1 MSKSSFQND
10 VPWRASS
17 SSAKPIP
24 KIHHSPILRVSQ
36 NPFSDYA
43 ISIMRVSLFF
53 TFHPL
58 SSFKFSFFFFFLDF
72 LQHPDPIGDGLG
84 DDAIVEAAGPEC
96 IIPGQATP
104 IKLLG
109 LKVPISCFKFCIR
122 NQIKLCELWST
133 DTDMWTLILV

>member
-17 SSAKPIP
+17 SSTKPIP

-43 ISIMRVSLFF
+43 ISIMR
-53 TFHPL
+53 
-58 SSFKFSFFFFFLDF
+58 
-72 LQHPDPIGDGLG
+72 HPDPIGDGLG

-96 IIPGQATP
+96 IIPGQVTP

-109 LKVPISCFKFCIR
+109 LKVWPIEVDLKFLEPIGR
-122 NQIKLCELWST
+122 ELKQLGKVMDDAVELMNKSFI
-133 DTDMWTLILV
+133 DR

>member
-43 ISIMRVSLFF
+43 ISIMR
-53 TFHPL
+53 
-58 SSFKFSFFFFFLDF
+58 
-72 LQHPDPIGDGLG
+72 HPDPIGDGLG

-96 IIPGQATP
+96 IIFGQVTP

-109 LKVPISCFKFCIR
+109 LKVWPIKVDLKFLEPIGR
-122 NQIKLCELWST
+122 ELKQQLGKVMDDVEELMSKSFI
-133 DTDMWTLILV
+133 DR